1 MRPVL
6 SGIVK
11 ETRLLLRDPVGIAML
26 FVMPA
31 VFILVLSATLQGVFS
46 SNMSETLDIV
56 VVNEDRG
63 EAGERILEGLRD
75 AGHFRVTTSLG
86 GKAPTLDEALASL
99 SRRETKIVLH
109 IPARTTA
116 AARFEGEARL
126 EVFTD
131 PTLSAEFT
139 ALLEAALETC
149 AFAATLEQ
157 TGERAASMV
166 EGLDALREA
175 NTKLKDATQ
184 KLADATSKLR
194 AANDELVEANGK
206 LIAIIAKMKRA
217 LDKVKKLQALAASEG
232 IEMPPGFDMKGA
244 EAMQAEGASMKPPE
258 KAQGAETGEEESLDA
273 LDEIE
278 LPEEVKVEEGG
289 FTAEGPAITVRHTWY
304 GTGEIRAV
312 PNSVQQTV
320 PGWTLFA
327 LFWICQTIAMGMI
340 QERKSGAYRRLL
352 VSPLG
357 PSQFVAGKVV
367 PFFILNMIQAA
378 VLFGLGVAVLPL
390 LGLPALELREP
401 WGLALLTA
409 VFSFVSIG
417 FGILVAAFSKT
428 NTVAA
433 VMTAMISV
441 VMAALGGV
449 MVPRF
454 IMPRALQTAALL
466 VPHGWALEGYLD
478 LLVRGARTTDILPHA
493 CVLALFGL
501 GFFMIAF
508 LRQARR
514 DIVDE

>member
-11 ETRLLLRDPVGIAML
+11 ETRLLLRDPAGLAML

-31 VFILVLSATLQGVFS
+31 VFILVLSATLQGIFS
-46 SNMSETLDIV
+46 SDMSETLDIV
-56 VVNEDRG
+56 AVNDDGG

-75 AGHFRVTTSLG
+75 AGHFRVTTSLEG
-86 GKAPTLDEALASL
+86 RAPTLDEALASL
-99 SRRETKIVLH
+99 SRKETKIVLH
-109 IPARTTA
+109 IPAGATA
-116 AARFEGEARL
+116 AARFEGEAAL

-149 AFAATLEQ
+149 ALAATLEQ
-157 TGERAASMV
+157 TGERAASMA

-175 NTKLKDATQ
+175 NVKLRDATRKLAGATGKLK
-184 KLADATSKLR
+184 

-206 LIAIIAKMKRA
+206 LVAIIAKMKRA
-217 LDKVKKLQALAASEG
+217 LDKVKKLEALAASEG

-258 KAQGAETGEEESLDA
+258 KAQAAAGEEESLEA

-278 LPEEVKVEEGG
+278 LPEEVKVEEGILS
-289 FTAEGPAITVRHTWY
+289 AERPAITVRQTWY

-357 PSQFVAGKVV
+357 PTQFVAGKVV
-367 PFFILNMIQAA
+367 PFFILNMVQAA

-401 WGLALLTA
+401 LGLALLTA
-409 VFSFVSIG
+409 AFSFVSIG
-417 FGILVAAFSKT
+417 FGILVAAFSRT

-433 VMTAMISV
+433 VLTAMISV

-454 IMPRALQTAALL
+454 LMPRALQTAALL

-478 LLVRGARTTDILPHA
+478 LLVRGARAADILPHA

-501 GFFMIAF
+501 AFFMIAF
-508 LRQARR
+508 VRQARR